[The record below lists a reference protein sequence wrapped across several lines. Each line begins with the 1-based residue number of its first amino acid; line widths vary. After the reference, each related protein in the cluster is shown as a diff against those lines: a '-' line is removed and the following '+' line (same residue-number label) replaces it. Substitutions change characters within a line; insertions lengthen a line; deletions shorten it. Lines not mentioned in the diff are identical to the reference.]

1 MECAIR
7 RQLPFRYRFYTVFSE
22 ISFLTFA
29 LHSQKSGG
37 CAPPVQRTL
46 QQKDAD
52 SPRRMHSPLLVK
64 SMTCMWRSTSVSVR
78 ASLSAGKC
86 ANNHL
91 VHPTFC
97 CPITREFY
105 QFRILFRSRRLV
117 GMPIQIGGL
126 MSFGTRVSYLFG
138 HHAAWPRG
146 GNVICTILFHTVYAI
161 YTGGVCKHHRAFFN
175 CSAMVARKILT
186 ALF

>member
-37 CAPPVQRTL
+37 CAPPIQRTL

-97 CPITREFY
+97 CTITREFY
-105 QFRILFRSRRLV
+105 QFRMLFRSRLSATPRWHAHPNRWSVLRNPRLV
-117 GMPIQIGGL
+117 SLRSPCCLASWWQCDL
-126 MSFGTRVSYLFG
+126 HYSV
-138 HHAAWPRG
+138 
-146 GNVICTILFHTVYAI
+146 HTVYAI
-161 YTGGVCKHHRAFFN
+161 YIGSSVQASSRFLQLQCDGG
-175 CSAMVARKILT
+175 
-186 ALF
+186 